1 MVTATYVIPLESIKV
16 NMGGP
21 SADAN
26 GSGSTEGAT
35 RPKSP
40 DAAGGSQRGHT
51 TRRTGKPST
60 WGRATP

>member
-40 DAAGGSQRGHT
+40 DAAGGS
-51 TRRTGKPST
+51 
-60 WGRATP
+60 